1 MKTTFPK
8 SPEQQLEELLQGTAE
23 AISKQELLEKLKESY
38 KEGRSLKIKLGMDPS
53 APDIHLGHTV
63 VLRKLRQFQDLGH
76 KVQFLIGDFT
86 AMIGDPT
93 GKSATRKPLSREEVE
108 TNAKTYLE
116 QVYRVLDKD
125 PAKIEVRRNSEWCR
139 PMAFDDVIR
148 LASQYT
154 VARILERDD
163 FTNRMKEQRP
173 ISLHELLYPLIQ
185 GYDSVVLQSDVET
198 CGTDQKFNCL
208 VGRALQ
214 EEAGQKPEV
223 ILAMPILEGLDGVK
237 KMSKSLGNYVGVT
250 DPPNEM
256 FSKLMSV
263 SDELMWKY
271 YELLSDLPPQIRQER
286 KTKVAQ
292 GQYHPKQA
300 KQELAKEIAQRFYG
314 ETKAKEAWD
323 YFENRHYMDKSID
336 YPQVT
341 IEPGSYK
348 AADFLVKVGIAK
360 TKSDAKRL
368 IQQGSVECRWE
379 GEQGGGGAKI
389 TNFNEEILIGRRSV
403 DKVST
408 GGKSGTLI
416 LRSGKVFL
424 KVTTT

>member
-1 MKTTFPK
+1 
-8 SPEQQLEELLQGTAE
+8 LEEISRGTAE
-23 AISKQELLEKLKESY
+23 VISRHELLDKLKESY
-38 KEGRSLKIKLGMDPS
+38 QTGKPLKVKWGADPS

-93 GKSATRKPLSREEVE
+93 GKSATRKPLTREEVE
-108 TNAKTYLE
+108 ANAKTYME
-116 QVYRVLDKD
+116 QVFKVLDKD
-125 PAKIEVRRNSEWCR
+125 PAKVEIRYNSEWCR
-139 PMAFDDVIR
+139 PMSFEEVIR

-185 GYDSVVLQSDVET
+185 GYDSVVLQSDVEM

-214 EEAGQKPEV
+214 EEAGQKPEAIISV
-223 ILAMPILEGLDGVK
+223 PILEGLDGVK

-250 DPPNEM
+250 DIPNEM

-271 YELLSDLPPQIRQER
+271 YELLSDLPTAAWEDRR
-286 KTKVAQ
+286 NKV
-292 GQYHPKQA
+292 GKGEYHPKQA
-300 KQELAKEIAQRFYG
+300 KQELAKEITQRFYG
-314 ETKAKEAWD
+314 EARAKEAWD
-323 YFENRHYMDKSID
+323 YFENRHNLDQSVD
-336 YPQVT
+336 YQKVT
-341 IEPGSYK
+341 VAPGAHK
-348 AADFLVKVGIAK
+348 AADFMLLVGIVK

-368 IQQGSVECRWE
+368 I
-379 GEQGGGGAKI
+379 EQGAVEWVNGKQEKKKVSS
-389 TNFNEEILIGRRSV
+389 FNELIEIVPGE
-403 DKVST
+403 T
-408 GGKSGTLI
+408 GVI
-416 LRSGKVFL
+416 RSGKVFL
-424 KVTTT
+424 KVIS

>member
-1 MKTTFPK
+1 MKTQFPK
-8 SPEQQLEELLQGTAE
+8 SPEEQLEELSRGTAE
-23 AISKQELLEKLKESY
+23 VISRHEFLEKLKESH
-38 KEGRSLKIKLGMDPS
+38 KEGRPLKVKWGADPS

-93 GKSATRKPLSREEVE
+93 GKSATRKPLTREEVE
-108 TNAKTYLE
+108 ANAKTYME
-116 QVYRVLDKD
+116 QVFKVLDKD
-125 PAKIEVRRNSEWCR
+125 PEKVEIRYNSEWCR
-139 PMAFDDVIR
+139 PMTFEDVIR

-185 GYDSVVLQSDVET
+185 GYDSVMLQSDVEM

-223 ILAMPILEGLDGVK
+223 IISVPILEGLDGVK

-256 FSKLMSV
+256 FAKLMSI
-263 SDELMWKY
+263 SDPLMWKY
-271 YELLSDLPPQIRQER
+271 YELLSDLP
-286 KTKVAQ
+286 VAIWEEKMKKAEK
-292 GQYHPKQA
+292 GELNPKLV
-300 KQELAKEIAQRFYG
+300 KMELAQEITTRFYG
-314 ETKAKEAWD
+314 PEQAVNAWS
-323 YFENRHYMDKSID
+323 YFENRHNLDQSVD
-336 YPQVT
+336 YQKVT
-341 IEPGSYK
+341 VAPGAHK
-348 AADFLVKVGIAK
+348 AADFMLLVGIVK
-360 TKSDAKRL
+360 TNSDAKRL
-368 IQQGSVECRWE
+368 I
-379 GEQGGGGAKI
+379 EQGAVEWVNGKQEKKKVSS
-389 TNFNEEILIGRRSV
+389 FNELIEIAPGETGLI
-403 DKVST
+403 
-408 GGKSGTLI
+408 
-416 LRSGKVFL
+416 RSGKVFL
-424 KVTTT
+424 KIIS

>member
-1 MKTTFPK
+1 MKTAFSKT
-8 SPEQQLEELLQGTAE
+8 PEQQLEELLQGTAE
-23 AISKQELLEKLKESY
+23 VISKQELLEKLKESY
-38 KEGRSLKIKLGMDPS
+38 KEGRPLKIKLGMDPS

-93 GKSATRKPLSREEVE
+93 GKSATRKPLSREEVD

-139 PMAFDDVIR
+139 PMVFDDVIR
-148 LASQYT
+148 LASKYT

-185 GYDSVVLQSDVET
+185 GYDSVVLQSDVEM

-214 EEAGQKPEV
+214 EEAGQKAEV
-223 ILAMPILEGLDGVK
+223 IMAMPILEGLDGVK

-263 SDELMWKY
+263 SDDLMWKY
-271 YELLSDLPPQIRQER
+271 YELLSDLSPASWQDR
-286 KTKVAQ
+286 KNKVVQ

-300 KQELAKEIAQRFYG
+300 KQELAKEITQRFYG
-314 ETKAKEAWD
+314 EAKAKEAWD
-323 YFENRHYMDKSID
+323 YFENRHNMDQSVD
-336 YPQVT
+336 YEKVQVV
-341 IEPGSYK
+341 PGAHK
-348 AADFLVKVGIAK
+348 AADFLMMVGVAK
-360 TKSDAKRL
+360 SKSDAKRL
-368 IQQGSVECRWE
+368 I
-379 GEQGGGGAKI
+379 EQGAVEWVNHKQEKRKFSS
-389 TNFNEEILIGRRSV
+389 FNEIVEISKGETGLI
-403 DKVST
+403 
-408 GGKSGTLI
+408 
-416 LRSGKVFL
+416 RSGKVFL
-424 KVTTT
+424 KVAAT

>member
-1 MKTTFPK
+1 MAAMKTNL
-8 SPEQQLEELLQGTAE
+8 SPQEQLEKILDGTAE
-23 AISKQELLEKLKESY
+23 VISKSELLERLQTAE
-38 KEGRSLKIKLGMDPS
+38 KEGRPLKVKWGADPS

-93 GKSATRKPLSREEVE
+93 GKSAARKPLTRDEVE
-108 TNAKTYLE
+108 ANAKTYLE
-116 QVYRVLDKD
+116 QVFKVLDKD
-125 PAKIEVRRNSEWCR
+125 PAKIEVRYNSEWCR
-139 PMAFDDVIR
+139 PMAFEDVIR
-148 LASQYT
+148 LASKYT

-163 FTNRMKEQRP
+163 FTNRMKEQKP

-185 GYDSVVLQSDVET
+185 GYDSVMLESDVEM

-214 EEAGQKPEV
+214 QEVGQKPEV

-263 SDELMWKY
+263 SDDLMWRY
-271 YELLSDLPPQIRQER
+271 YQLLSDQGAKWEAL
-286 KTKVAQ
+286 KALVAK
-292 GQYHPKQA
+292 GEKHPKTT
-300 KQELAKEIAQRFYG
+300 KMELAQEMTARFYG
-314 ETKAKEAWD
+314 PEKAKEAWD
-323 YFENRHYMDKSID
+323 YFENRHQMSETVD
-336 YPQVT
+336 YPKVSV
-341 IEPGSYK
+341 EPGAYK
-348 AADFLVKVGIAK
+348 AADFMLKVGISK

-368 IQQGSVECRWE
+368 I
-379 GEQGGGGAKI
+379 EQGAVEWVDGHQQKRKI
-389 TNFNEEILIGRRSV
+389 ASFSDSIELAPGETGLI
-403 DKVST
+403 
-408 GGKSGTLI
+408 
-416 LRSGKVFL
+416 RSGKVFL
-424 KVTTT
+424 KILAG

>member
-1 MKTTFPK
+1 M
-8 SPEQQLEELLQGTAE
+8 EELLRGTAE
-23 AISKQELLEKLKESY
+23 VISRAELLDKLKESHE
-38 KEGRSLKIKLGMDPS
+38 EGKPLKVKWGADPS

-93 GKSATRKPLSREEVE
+93 GKSATRKPLTREEVE
-108 TNAKTYLE
+108 VNAKTYLD
-116 QVYRVLDKD
+116 QVFKVLDKD
-125 PAKIEVRRNSEWCR
+125 PAKIEVRYNSEWCR
-139 PMAFDDVIR
+139 PMGFEDVIR
-148 LASQYT
+148 LASKYT

-185 GYDSVVLQSDVET
+185 GYDSVVLQSDVEM

-214 EEAGQKPEV
+214 EENGQKPEV
-223 ILAMPILEGLDGVK
+223 IVSMPILEGLDGVK

-256 FSKLMSV
+256 FAKLMSV
-263 SDELMWKY
+263 SDDLMWKY
-271 YELLSDLPPQIRQER
+271 YELLSDLAAEAWKDRQV
-286 KTKVAQ
+286 KV
-292 GQYHPKQA
+292 GKGDYHPKQA
-300 KQELAKEIAQRFYG
+300 KQELAKEITHRFYG
-314 ETKAKEAWD
+314 EAKAKEAWD
-323 YFENRHYMDKSID
+323 YFDNRHYMDKSID

-379 GEQGGGGAKI
+379 GEQGGGGARI
-389 TNFNEEILIGRRSV
+389 TNFNEDIFIGGPSI

-424 KVTTT
+424 KVTTS

>member
-1 MKTTFPK
+1 MKTTFSK
-8 SPEQQLEELLQGTAE
+8 TPEQQLEVLLHAIAE
-23 AISKQELLEKLKESY
+23 VISKQELLEKLKESH
-38 KEGRSLKIKLGMDPS
+38 KEGRPLKVKWGADPS

-108 TNAKTYLE
+108 ANAKTYME
-116 QVYRVLDKD
+116 QVFKVLDKD
-125 PAKIEVRRNSEWCR
+125 PAKIEIRYNSEWCR
-139 PMAFDDVIR
+139 PMGFEDVIR
-148 LASQYT
+148 LASKYT

-185 GYDSVVLQSDVET
+185 GYDSVVLQSDVEM

-214 EEAGQKPEV
+214 EEAGQKPEA

-256 FSKLMSV
+256 FAKLMSI
-263 SDELMWKY
+263 SDDLMWKY
-271 YELLSDLPPQIRQER
+271 YELLSDLTPEAWKDRQ
-286 KTKVAQ
+286 TKV
-292 GQYHPKQA
+292 GKGEYHPKQA
-300 KQELAKEIAQRFYG
+300 KQELAKEITQRFYG
-314 ETKAKEAWD
+314 EAKAKEAWD
-323 YFENRHYMDKSID
+323 YFENRHNLDQSVD
-336 YPQVT
+336 YEKVKVAVGT
-341 IEPGSYK
+341 HK
-348 AADFLVKVGIAK
+348 AADFLMMVGIAK
-360 TKSDAKRL
+360 SKSDAKRL
-368 IQQGSVECRWE
+368 I
-379 GEQGGGGAKI
+379 EQGAVEWVNGKQEKKKLSS
-389 TNFNEEILIGRRSV
+389 FNEMIDVAPGETGLI
-403 DKVST
+403 
-408 GGKSGTLI
+408 
-416 LRSGKVFL
+416 RSGKVFL
-424 KVTTT
+424 KVTT